1 MARLN
6 ERTLLWVAGIV
17 MAAALVYRLWPMV
30 AGMPALAQFF
40 VTEDGYL
47 MLTVARNLAIGLG
60 LSVSEGTIPTN
71 GVQPLATFL
80 YAIPYAL
87 TGGDKVASLYGV
99 HLIMVAAAV
108 AGVFA
113 VRAFAARVLAPQGA
127 APVWPWLVAALW
139 FAGPL
144 LVNHSMNALETGLY
158 TVLVLLALLQFGRV
172 LARGAEAGQGDL
184 LLAGFLFGLAFLGRV
199 DAVFLIFAALFVW
212 IVHALTVQGLGLGAL
227 ARRLVGPA
235 LVCALVV
242 APWLIHNQ
250 VNFGSIVPISG
261 TAQSM
266 SAGLGQNLP
275 LLPAVLF
282 EHMLPMLPVPG
293 SLQTNPA
300 VMAATGGVFMA
311 ILLAFLVQCW
321 RRGGTVRLVVLTY
334 VLFGVGLAVYYG
346 LFFGAAHFLSRY
358 HAPLAPLLIT
368 ASVSVLLDLTRWLVP
383 ARAGAVLSGL
393 GITALLLAA
402 ALNARL
408 LLPGAKDQGHFQVV
422 GWVSGNV
429 PDDVWVGAV
438 QTGTLGYW
446 HDRTVNLDGK
456 VNPEALAARRDRGD
470 VLDYV
475 AASGIDYLADWYGIA
490 DWVNRRDFGQ
500 TFEAVV
506 ADSAA
511 NLGVLR
517 RRALPE

>member
-1 MARLN
+1 MTGLN
-6 ERTLLWVAGIV
+6 ERVLLRVAGIV
-17 MAAALVYRLWPMV
+17 MAAALVYRLWPMA
-30 AGMPALAQFF
+30 AGMPALAEFF

-47 MLTVARNLAIGLG
+47 MLTVARNFAIGLG

-87 TGGDKVASLYGV
+87 TGGDKVAALYGV
-99 HLIMVAAAV
+99 HLIMIVAAV
-108 AGVFA
+108 AGVFV
-113 VRAFAARVLAPQGA
+113 VRAFAARVLAPQGV

-172 LARGAEAGQGDL
+172 LDRGAGAGQSEL

-199 DAVFLIFAALFVW
+199 DAVFLIFAALAVW
-212 IVHALTVQGLGLGAL
+212 ILHALTAQGLGVGAV
-227 ARRLVGPA
+227 ARRLTGPA

-250 VNFGSIVPISG
+250 IYFGSIVPISG

-275 LLPAVLF
+275 RLPAVLF
-282 EHMLPMLPVPG
+282 EHMLPMLPIPG
-293 SLQTNPA
+293 ALQTNPA
-300 VMAATGGVFMA
+300 VMATTGAVFA
-311 ILLAFLVQCW
+311 SVLLAFLVQCW

-334 VLFGVGLAVYYG
+334 VLFGVGLAAYYG

-358 HAPLAPLLIT
+358 HAPLAPLLIV
-368 ASVSVLLDLTRWLVP
+368 AAVSVMLDLLRWLLP
-383 ARAGAVLSGL
+383 ARAGAVASGL
-393 GITALLLAA
+393 AIAALLLAA
-402 ALNARL
+402 GLNARL
-408 LLPGAKDQGHFQVV
+408 LMPGVKDQGHFQVV
-422 GWVSGNV
+422 GWVAENV
-429 PDDVWVGAV
+429 PAEVWVGAV

-446 HDRTVNLDGK
+446 HDRTINLDGK
-456 VNPEALAARRDRGD
+456 VNPEALAARRDRGH

-475 AASGIDYLADWYGIA
+475 AASEIDYLADWFGIA
-490 DWVNRRDFGQ
+490 DWVNREDFG
-500 TFEAVV
+500 THFEVLE
-506 ADSAA
+506 ADRAA

-517 RRALPE
+517 RRAAVE